1 MQNLSK
7 IVVLRGEERMVL
19 TRNQFEVL
27 RCYAGS
33 AGATQRAI
41 VKNTGL
47 SLGTVSATVGDLKQ
61 AGFVD
66 EDGSVTELGLTELG
80 PYRVD
85 NAVIMAAGLSSR
97 FAPISYERP
106 KGVLTVDGEVL
117 IERQIRQLQAAGI
130 DDITVVVGYKKEE
143 FFYLE
148 DLLGVRIVVNP
159 HYAERNNNSSIYLVK
174 DRLSNTYICS
184 SDDYFEEN
192 PFEPYVYDSYYA
204 AVYMDGPTDE
214 WCLKTKG
221 RDKTI
226 VGVEVGGSDSW
237 VMLGHVYWSREF
249 SQAFARLLERVY
261 DGPATAPKLWED
273 IYAEHMAELPPLHM
287 RTYRNG
293 VIWEFDSLED
303 LRHFD
308 PSFID
313 NVDSLILDNI
323 CGVLD
328 CERSAIRD
336 IVPIK
341 KGMTNTSFR
350 FEVDGKRYVYRH
362 PGYGSDEITN
372 RRAEARFQEV
382 ARDLGLDSTFV
393 HEDPEKG
400 WKISRYIE
408 GARDLDYHDWD
419 DVARAMK
426 MIRRLHESGLD
437 CGFVKDMHEDT
448 LLQIKLLDE
457 RRRTQFKDFGELLDL
472 ADSLNKDV
480 MADGLAPV
488 PCHNDFYDQNFLITD
503 QGMDLI
509 DWEFA
514 GMSDYASDLA
524 VFIACCPD
532 YTYEDALKIYG
543 LYFGRDL
550 TERELF
556 HCVAYTAV
564 VSFHWFVWALYK
576 DACGEPVGEFLYYYY
591 RYTKLFGAKALEL
604 KGESA

>member
-1 MQNLSK
+1 
-7 IVVLRGEERMVL
+7 MVL

-159 HYAERNNNSSIYLVK
+159 HYVERNNNSSIYLVK

-204 AVYMDGPTDE
+204 TVYMDGPTDE

-261 DGPATAPKLWED
+261 DDPATAPKLWED